1 MPLRML
7 FVPRRMLSV
16 VFVVKLLRQFS
27 GVPSNRLPGVS
38 ASHAV
43 SHAVSHDSVHYLYRY
58 TMQDMRPKRFLEP
71 SHVRRSLCVQMRS
84 GIRTQP
90 RRHTTVRVAFN
101 SFTNAGA
108 NNTLANNSITDIF
121 ANIVCDVHRLRQF
134 RLVASTDPRT
144 ARHASAGLQGMA
156 RLRCEWRRQLPRQR
170 FVSEQAGHE

>member
-1 MPLRML
+1 
-7 FVPRRMLSV
+7 
-16 VFVVKLLRQFS
+16 
-27 GVPSNRLPGVS
+27 
-38 ASHAV
+38 
-43 SHAVSHDSVHYLYRY
+43 
-58 TMQDMRPKRFLEP
+58 
-71 SHVRRSLCVQMRS
+71 MRS

-90 RRHTTVRVAFN
+90 RRHATVRVASN
-101 SFTNAGA
+101 SFTNAVANPKADNAGT

-156 RLRCEWRRQLPRQR
+156 RLRHEWRRQLPRQR